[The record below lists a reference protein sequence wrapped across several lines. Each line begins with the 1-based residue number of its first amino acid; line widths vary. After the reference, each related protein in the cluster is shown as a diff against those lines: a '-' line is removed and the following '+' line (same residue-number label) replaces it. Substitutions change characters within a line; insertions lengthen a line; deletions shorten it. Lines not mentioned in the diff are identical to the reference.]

1 MKRTSTGPGGVR
13 DCALISRMFWSVYV
27 PPRWYFQCVAVCK
40 CMFVWKHASGL
51 LLQGVRCGGTS
62 CIIDASPRFA
72 HVAPPGDGVPGG
84 EVPERGEA
92 GQQAGTGGFKYFS
105 GPFSFI

>member
-1 MKRTSTGPGGVR
+1 MG
-13 DCALISRMFWSVYV
+13 DCALISHMFWSVYV

-51 LLQGVRCGGTS
+51 LLQGVRRGGTS
-62 CIIDASPRFA
+62 CIIDVSPRFA

-84 EVPERGEA
+84 EVPEQGEA
-92 GQQAGTGGFKYFS
+92 RRGSKPAPEALNISADHFHLYNGNYPS
-105 GPFSFI
+105 H